1 MEDLSVK
8 YDGTVRNSN
17 NTIIQFTYGDNG
29 INTIKQSDHVL
40 KTLEMG
46 NKELADKIKFTTQEL
61 KNFKGFNK
69 LNDEFYNNVLRLRN
83 KLRKSR
89 MKTNINNITFE
100 SNFMLPVNI
109 KNIINN
115 IKESEIKGDKLE
127 PEYVINKLEDVLN
140 YENTKVLSLNEK
152 MAKDPN
158 SLKYKD
164 EELSKT
170 VFRYALYE
178 FMSPKACIIEYGLTK
193 AKFDKI
199 CQLVIEKFNRAVVEP
214 GEMVGVLAAQ
224 SIGEPKMLWVQ
235 KHSIANYTFIV

>member
-17 NTIIQFTYGDNG
+17 NTIIQFSYGDNG

-40 KTLEMG
+40 KMLEMG
-46 NKELADKIKFTTQEL
+46 NKELADKIKFTAQEL
-61 KNFKGFNK
+61 KNYKGYAE
-69 LNDEFYNNVLRLRN
+69 LNDAVYEMIRMHRN

-109 KNIINN
+109 RNIVNNVKESN
-115 IKESEIKGDKLE
+115 IKDTKEKLE
-127 PEYVINKLEDVLN
+127 PEYILNKIEEILD
-140 YENTKVLSLNEK
+140 YKNTKVLSMTES
-152 MAKDPN
+152 MSKDEN
-158 SLKYKD
+158 SLKYQD
-164 EELSKT
+164 EILCKI
-170 VFRYALYE
+170 VFRFALYE
-178 FMSPKACIIEYGLTK
+178 FLSPKTCIIDYGLTK

-199 CQLVIEKFNRAVVEP
+199 CEMIINKFNRAVVEP

-235 KHSIANYTFIV
+235 EH